1 MTTWRARRNRT
12 GSRRQHGQG
21 LVEFALVLP
30 VFLLLLLTML
40 DFGYAF
46 YTNLTIEY
54 ATREGARVGA
64 ALADGGE
71 IPVCTATGP
80 AADVDKFV
88 IAAVERVISSAGIK
102 IDVDPSG
109 NGGVTGIEIYKADP
123 ATGAK
128 SGPPYRSNVWT
139 YSLGAGPTI
148 PGTTTKLDF
157 VETTHAW
164 DVCSRVNSIANS
176 DALAVSLTYKYA
188 YITPIAN
195 VMRLVTPGGA
205 PPTIQFNDRTV
216 MRLNP
221 TGQ

>member
-1 MTTWRARRNRT
+1 MTTRRMRRTCT
-12 GSRRQHGQG
+12 GSRRERGQG

-30 VFLLLLLTML
+30 VFMLLLLTML

-64 ALADGGE
+64 ALANGGGT
-71 IPVCTATGP
+71 PVCPDAGP
-80 AADVDKFV
+80 AADVDKLV
-88 IAAVERVISSAGIK
+88 IAAVERVINSAGIK

-109 NGGVTGIEIYKADP
+109 GGGVTGIQIYKAAP
-123 ATGAK
+123 ATGQ
-128 SGPPYRSNVWT
+128 SVGTSTTNLWT

-157 VETTHAW
+157 VETPHKW
-164 DVCSRVNSIANS
+164 DVCSRVNSIATS
-176 DALAVSLTYKYA
+176 DALGVSLSYTYA

-195 VMRLVTPGGA
+195 VMRLVTPGGD
-205 PPTIQFNDRTV
+205 PPTIQLNDRTV